1 MIEGAG
7 IPTVAV
13 SLKREITAKV
23 KPPRAIFLRWPFGHP
38 LGRPG
43 AREQHL
49 SVMRAALELLE
60 EAQEPGVIRDL
71 RIPWRP
77 SRFPRDQVG

>member
-1 MIEGAG
+1 M
-7 IPTVAV
+7 AV

-23 KPPRAIFLRWPFGHP
+23 KPPRAVFVRWPFGHP

-43 AREQHL
+43 ARGQHL

-60 EAQEPGVIRDL
+60 QAEEPGVIRDL
-71 RIPWRP
+71 RIPWRA
-77 SRFPRDQVG
+77 SGFPADQIG